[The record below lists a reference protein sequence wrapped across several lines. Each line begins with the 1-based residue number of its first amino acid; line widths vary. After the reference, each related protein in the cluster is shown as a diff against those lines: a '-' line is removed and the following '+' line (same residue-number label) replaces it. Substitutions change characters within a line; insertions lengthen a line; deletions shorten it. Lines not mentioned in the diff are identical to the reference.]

1 MRQLLFTLLLL
12 SLLLTPGYSQALSL
26 KQCIDSAIQNNYN
39 ARIAGYEVLQAQ
51 ERIVEAKGNLL
62 PKINTAIDYRY
73 YTNLPYQL
81 LPAAVFGG
89 PAGTYKEAQFGVPH
103 NINANVQLTY
113 PLYNPVIQANI
124 KTIQTGEEM
133 AGLQKIKSQEEIA
146 MEVSNIYYNAQVLIN
161 QLGFI
166 DSNIVNS
173 KKLLSVIDLLYQQ
186 QMAKGTDVEKI
197 NLQLAQL
204 LTQKETVESQ
214 YSQVINILKF
224 LIGKSQ
230 DGTISIEANRR
241 SNEYPVINDN
251 PLTEIKL
258 VEKQVSFL
266 QTEKY
271 AIQKSRLPAI
281 NLNGLYGTTGF
292 GASGSNSFLKLY
304 PLGYAGIQV
313 IMPIYT
319 GNLTRQKI
327 KGKELEIEKTGIKLQ
342 MVREKY
348 KVDKLNNTYQLNII
362 HKSLITIQQQVKLAQ
377 TIYAKTILQ
386 QKEGIATI
394 TDVLL
399 ADNAVREAQQNY
411 IASLI
416 ALSRA
421 EIEFKKLTGNLLNK

>member
-12 SLLLTPGYSQALSL
+12 SLLLAPGHSQVMSL

-51 ERIVEAKGNLL
+51 EKIAEAKGNLL

-113 PLYNPVIQANI
+113 PLYNPVIKANI

-173 KKLLSVIDLLYQQ
+173 RKLLSVMDLLYQQ

-241 SNEYPVINDN
+241 SNEYPVIDDN

-271 AIQKSRLPAI
+271 AMQKSRLPAI